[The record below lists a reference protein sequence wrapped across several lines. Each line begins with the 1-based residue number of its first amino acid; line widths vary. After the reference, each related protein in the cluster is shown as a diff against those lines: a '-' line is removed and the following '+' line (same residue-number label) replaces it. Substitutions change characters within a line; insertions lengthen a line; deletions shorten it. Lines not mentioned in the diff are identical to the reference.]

1 METKRIVLGR
11 HREMSTRENHN
22 GICKNVPNLISSF
35 VDAFVDYSFS
45 GIFSPHHP
53 TPLNHTPQTRF
64 EKPDRLVA
72 IGDLH
77 GDLEK
82 SKEAFRIAGLID
94 SSDRWTGGSTV
105 VVQVGDVLD
114 RGGDELKILYFLERL
129 KREAER
135 EGGKV
140 VTMNGNH
147 EIMNVEGDFRFVTKE
162 GLEEFRVWSDWYCL
176 GNKMKSLCNGLEK
189 EKDLYE
195 GIPMSFPRAREDCF
209 EGMRARIAALR
220 PQGPIAKRFLSKNQ
234 TVAVVGDSVFVH
246 GGLLAEHVEYGL
258 ERMNEEVTSWING
271 FRGGRYAPGYCRGGN
286 SVVWLRKFSD
296 ERPHRCDCAALEHAL
311 STIPGVRRMIMGHT
325 IQEAGINGVCDDKAI
340 RIDVG
345 MSKGCSDGLPE
356 VLEIRKDSGVRIVTS
371 NPLYKENPNSQ
382 LVPESKTGLGLLGS
396 ICSNIVSD
404 SIHLLRVVL
413 MSILLKRDKEPYLMA
428 YLLQP
433 LPQLSTLLDSR
444 RSHKKTTI
452 PRAVAVSSTS
462 TNGEHFLRRVSG
474 LCETGHL
481 HESFRVI
488 EEFDREEK
496 SSSDAFLLLREAL
509 GLLLQASGRRKDIH
523 LGRKIHQ
530 LVSES
535 ARLSNDDVLCTRVI
549 TMYSMCGFPDDSRS
563 VFDALRKKNLF
574 QWNAVISSYSRNE
587 LHHDVLEMFIE
598 MITESGLLP
607 DNFTFPCVVKAC
619 AGVSEVRVGLAVHG
633 LVVKTRLVEDVFV
646 SNALVSFYGTHGY
659 VSEALKVFSVMPERN
674 LVSWNSMIRVFSDNG
689 LSEECFL
696 FLGEMMEEDDGAF
709 TPDVAT
715 LATLLPVCEREREM
729 GVGKGV
735 HGLAMKLSLDKE
747 VVVNNALTDMYS
759 KCGCLNDAKVIFKL
773 NNNKNVVSWN
783 TMVGGFSAV
792 GDIDKTFDL
801 LRQMLAGGGDLR
813 ADEVTILNALPVCV
827 DESVLPNLKELHCY
841 SLKQE
846 FVHDELVANA
856 FVASYAK
863 CGSLSY
869 AHRVFCSIRDKTVN
883 SWNALIGGYAQTGD
897 PRLSLDAYSQMKSSG
912 LLPDVFTVC
921 SLLSACS
928 QLKSLRLGKEVHGF
942 IIRNRLERDSFV
954 YTSLLS
960 FYIHCGELSTAH
972 VLFDAMEDKTLVSWN
987 TIVNGYLQNGF
998 PERALSLFR
1007 QMVLYGVQPCEIS
1020 MMSVFG
1026 ACSMLPSLRLGREAH
1041 GYALKRLL
1049 KDNAFIACS
1058 VIDMYAKNGSVM
1070 ESFKVFDGL
1079 KERSVASWNAMVMGY
1094 GIHGRAKEAIKLFE
1108 EMQRTGHSPDELTFL
1123 GVLTACNHSG
1133 LVHEGVRYLD
1143 QMKHSFG
1150 MNPSLKYYACVID
1163 MLGRAGKLDEALK
1176 IATEEM
1182 SEEPDVGIWNSLLSS
1197 CRIHQNLEMGEKIAA
1212 KLFVLEPGRTENYVL
1227 LSNLYAGS
1235 GKWDEVRKV
1244 RQRMKEMSLRKDAG
1258 CSWIELNGKVFSFVA
1273 GESSSDG
1280 FEEIKSRWSLLER
1293 EIGKM
1298 GYRPDTSSVQHELS
1312 EEEKI
1317 EQLRGH
1323 SEKLAIT
1330 YGLIRTSEGTTLR
1343 VYKNLRIC
1351 VDCHN
1356 AAKLISKA
1364 MEREIVVRDNKRFH
1378 HFKNGLCS
1386 CGDYW

>member
-11 HREMSTRENHN
+11 HSEMSTRENHN

-53 TPLNHTPQTRF
+53 TPLNDTPQTRF

-105 VVQVGDVLD
+105 
-114 RGGDELKILYFLERL
+114 
-129 KREAER
+129 REAER

-162 GLEEFRVWSDWYCL
+162 GLEEFRVWSDWYSL
-176 GNKMKSLCNGLEK
+176 GNKMKRLCHGLDK
-189 EKDLYE
+189 VKDLYE
-195 GIPMSFPRAREDCF
+195 GIPMSFPRAREECF

-220 PQGPIAKRFLSKNQ
+220 PEGPIAKRFLSKNQ

-311 STIPGVRRMIMGHT
+311 STIPGVKRMIMGHT
-325 IQEAGINGVCDDKAI
+325 IQEAGINGVCGDKAI

-404 SIHLLRVVL
+404 SIHLLRVSYCFDVSL
-413 MSILLKRDKEPYLMA
+413 TQKSDSTSFLACE
-428 YLLQP
+428 P
-433 LPQLSTLLDSR
+433 LPQLSTLFDSR
-444 RSHKKTTI
+444 RSHKKSTI

-462 TNGEHFLRRVSG
+462 TNGEHLLRRVSG
-474 LCETGHL
+474 LCETGNL
-481 HESFRVI
+481 HESFQVI

-509 GLLLQASGRRKDIH
+509 GLLLQASGRRKDIQ

-549 TMYSMCGFPDDSRS
+549 TMYSMCGSPDDSRS

-587 LHHDVLEMFIE
+587 LYHNVLEMFVK

-619 AGVSEVRVGLAVHG
+619 AGVSEVQVGLAVHG

-646 SNALVSFYGTHGY
+646 SNALVSFYGTHGS
-659 VSEALKVFSVMPERN
+659 VSDALRVFKIMPERN

-696 FLGEMMEEDDGAF
+696 LLGEMMEKDDEIAF

-715 LATLLPVCEREREM
+715 LATVLPVCARDREI

-747 VVVNNALTDMYS
+747 VVVNNALMDMYS
-759 KCGCLNDAKVIFKL
+759 KCGCINDAQVIFKL

-783 TMVGGFSAV
+783 TMVGGFSAA
-792 GDIDKTFDL
+792 GDIHKTFDL

-813 ADEVTILNALPVCV
+813 ADEVTILNAVPVCFE
-827 DESVLPNLKELHCY
+827 ESVLPNLKELHCY

-846 FVHDELVANA
+846 FVHNNELVANA

-869 AHRVFCSIRDKTVN
+869 AHRVFCSIRSKTVN
-883 SWNALIGGYAQTGD
+883 SWNALIGGYSQSSD
-897 PRLSLDAYSQMKSSG
+897 PRLSLDAYFQMKSSG
-912 LLPDVFTVC
+912 LLPDLFTVC

-928 QLKSLRLGKEVHGF
+928 QIKSLKLGKEVHGL
-942 IIRNRLERDSFV
+942 IIRNWLERDSFV
-954 YTSLLS
+954 YISLLS
-960 FYIHCGELSTAH
+960 LYIHCGELSTAH

-987 TIVNGYLQNGF
+987 TMVNGYLQNGF
-998 PERALSLFR
+998 SERALSLFR

-1026 ACSMLPSLRLGREAH
+1026 ACSLLPSLRLGREAH

-1049 KDNAFIACS
+1049 EDNAFIACS
-1058 VIDMYAKNGSVM
+1058 VIDMYAKNGSVTQ
-1070 ESFKVFDGL
+1070 SFKVFNGL
-1079 KERSVASWNAMVMGY
+1079 KERSVASWNAM
-1094 GIHGRAKEAIKLFE
+1094 
-1108 EMQRTGHSPDELTFL
+1108 
-1123 GVLTACNHSG
+1123 
-1133 LVHEGVRYLD
+1133 
-1143 QMKHSFG
+1143 
-1150 MNPSLKYYACVID
+1150 
-1163 MLGRAGKLDEALK
+1163 
-1176 IATEEM
+1176 
-1182 SEEPDVGIWNSLLSS
+1182 
-1197 CRIHQNLEMGEKIAA
+1197 
-1212 KLFVLEPGRTENYVL
+1212 LFVLEPEKPENYVL

-1235 GKWDEVRKV
+1235 GKWDEVKKV

-1273 GESSSDG
+1273 GESSLDG
-1280 FEEIKSRWSLLER
+1280 FEEIKRIWSVLER

-1298 GYRPDTSSVQHELS
+1298 GYRPDTSSVQHDLS
-1312 EEEKI
+1312 EEEKT

-1356 AAKLISKA
+1356 AAKLISKV
-1364 MEREIVVRDNKRFH
+1364 MEREIVKQQEKTEAMKVSISIIVVLFFATFVAISAAPSHETCIRRNIDRSQPPSSSLETKTASRFITLAEMICRDMARSVMFHVRITGKFPSQYVEAMCNVFGDDEKKVKEYVEKIWLGLGGPKLVSSLSCVFH
-1378 HFKNGLCS
+1378 
-1386 CGDYW
+1386 

>member
-1 METKRIVLGR
+1 
-11 HREMSTRENHN
+11 
-22 GICKNVPNLISSF
+22 
-35 VDAFVDYSFS
+35 
-45 GIFSPHHP
+45 
-53 TPLNHTPQTRF
+53 
-64 EKPDRLVA
+64 
-72 IGDLH
+72 
-77 GDLEK
+77 
-82 SKEAFRIAGLID
+82 
-94 SSDRWTGGSTV
+94 
-105 VVQVGDVLD
+105 
-114 RGGDELKILYFLERL
+114 
-129 KREAER
+129 
-135 EGGKV
+135 
-140 VTMNGNH
+140 
-147 EIMNVEGDFRFVTKE
+147 
-162 GLEEFRVWSDWYCL
+162 
-176 GNKMKSLCNGLEK
+176 
-189 EKDLYE
+189 
-195 GIPMSFPRAREDCF
+195 
-209 EGMRARIAALR
+209 
-220 PQGPIAKRFLSKNQ
+220 
-234 TVAVVGDSVFVH
+234 
-246 GGLLAEHVEYGL
+246 
-258 ERMNEEVTSWING
+258 
-271 FRGGRYAPGYCRGGN
+271 
-286 SVVWLRKFSD
+286 
-296 ERPHRCDCAALEHAL
+296 
-311 STIPGVRRMIMGHT
+311 
-325 IQEAGINGVCDDKAI
+325 
-340 RIDVG
+340 
-345 MSKGCSDGLPE
+345 
-356 VLEIRKDSGVRIVTS
+356 
-371 NPLYKENPNSQ
+371 
-382 LVPESKTGLGLLGS
+382 
-396 ICSNIVSD
+396 
-404 SIHLLRVVL
+404 
-413 MSILLKRDKEPYLMA
+413 MA

-444 RSHKKTTI
+444 RSYKKSTI

-462 TNGEHFLRRVSG
+462 TNGEHLLRRVSG
-474 LCETGHL
+474 LCETGNL

-715 LATLLPVCEREREM
+715 LATLLPVCAREREM

-1041 GYALKRLL
+1041 GYALKRLFE
-1049 KDNAFIACS
+1049 DNAFIACS

-1070 ESFKVFDGL
+1070 ESFKVFNGL

-1123 GVLTACNHSG
+1123 GV
-1133 LVHEGVRYLD
+1133 
-1143 QMKHSFG
+1143 
-1150 MNPSLKYYACVID
+1150 
-1163 MLGRAGKLDEALK
+1163 
-1176 IATEEM
+1176 
-1182 SEEPDVGIWNSLLSS
+1182 
-1197 CRIHQNLEMGEKIAA
+1197 
-1212 KLFVLEPGRTENYVL
+1212 
-1227 LSNLYAGS
+1227 
-1235 GKWDEVRKV
+1235 
-1244 RQRMKEMSLRKDAG
+1244 
-1258 CSWIELNGKVFSFVA
+1258 
-1273 GESSSDG
+1273 
-1280 FEEIKSRWSLLER
+1280 
-1293 EIGKM
+1293 
-1298 GYRPDTSSVQHELS
+1298 
-1312 EEEKI
+1312 
-1317 EQLRGH
+1317 
-1323 SEKLAIT
+1323 
-1330 YGLIRTSEGTTLR
+1330 
-1343 VYKNLRIC
+1343 
-1351 VDCHN
+1351 
-1356 AAKLISKA
+1356 
-1364 MEREIVVRDNKRFH
+1364 
-1378 HFKNGLCS
+1378 
-1386 CGDYW
+1386 